1 MMNRSIKI
9 GKEIAIFGYVRKG
22 KKEGKKE
29 KGKKK
34 EKMLF
39 CRIATCISSGCE
51 VTSNLK

>member
-1 MMNRSIKI
+1 MEKQLSLAML
-9 GKEIAIFGYVRKG
+9 
-22 KKEGKKE
+22 KKERKKE

-39 CRIATCISSGCE
+39 YRIASYISSGCE